1 MCTLK
6 ITHIYTDTDFKIK
19 IEINK
24 STNKKTDKKDIRLI
38 REELLDYLFNF
49 YVFKIIVL
57 INNTRRMEYCHGKS
71 IKYLKLP
78 KWIYEKLN
86 AKEDY
91 KINYILHSFC
101 G

>member
-1 MCTLK
+1 MRTLK

-57 INNTRRMEYCHGKS
+57 IITHEEWNIAME
-71 IKYLKLP
+71 
-78 KWIYEKLN
+78 N
-86 AKEDY
+86 Q
-91 KINYILHSFC
+91 
-101 G
+101 